1 MQIGKWHATPVW
13 LKCLSL
19 GYLLLSACSAPSHR
33 KLRDSRCGMGGRCD
47 SLFLPVQHR
56 VANWLRPGFTLCRS
70 FQVSLD
76 IVGPDLTSDS
86 VAPLAQLADGG
97 TGKTCKGLG
106 RKRQQTAKPPC
117 GTAGECCSVFAS
129 TLTFAEFQ
137 TASKDQMLKL
147 QTTCY

>member
-1 MQIGKWHATPVW
+1 MQIGKWHATASVVELSFSW
-13 LKCLSL
+13 LPATFS
-19 GYLLLSACSAPSHR
+19 CSAPSHR

-47 SLFLPVQHR
+47 SLFLPVQPR
-56 VANWLRPGFTLCRS
+56 VANWLRPGCTVCRS

-86 VAPLAQLADGG
+86 VAPLAQLDGG

-106 RKRQQTAKPPC
+106 RQRQQAAKPPC